1 MICAEICLLD
11 LKTLNRGRLVVP
23 LIFLRTR
30 RWRRWRWALRDVM
43 SLPTLRPCRLYEL
56 LFVDSG
62 DFDDRRLGYF
72 EGDAF
77 RGFYSDR
84 VTEAEG

>member
-1 MICAEICLLD
+1 MIWAEIWLLD

-23 LIFLRTR
+23 LTFLRTR

-56 LFVDSG
+56 RI
-62 DFDDRRLGYF
+62 RR
-72 EGDAF
+72 
-77 RGFYSDR
+77 RI
-84 VTEAEG
+84 